1 MNDTTAETAAGPI
14 GPDTPNTPPPPSK
27 PNHMERHMSRIEAV
41 GLLMALAKKRSMSED
56 QVTALQMGAGLMMTK
71 HFQLQRNWARRRARV
86 EGETVHDPATG
97 TGGMFFTPP
106 AALDAILAN
115 PPLPTEPTENQG
127 V

>member
-71 HFQLQRNWARRRARV
+71 HFQRQRNWARRRARV
-86 EGETVHDPATG
+86 EGETVHDPAVG
-97 TGGMFFTPP
+97 TGAFFTPP

-115 PPLPTEPTENQG
+115 PPMPTEPTENQG